1 MYTILHCHDTWG
13 SLGDSTLH
21 ISDYLQKIHTMGMK
35 AAAIT
40 NHGSLASIY
49 SFYSACTSY
58 GIKPIIGY
66 EAYFTDDVSIRNP
79 NASRFHL
86 VLLART
92 QEGFHNLIQLHNEAS
107 LQHFYYKP
115 RIDIGLLK
123 RYGKGLIGLSA
134 CIAGQIPSLILQHAS
149 DNMLYQ
155 VIQQYQSCLD
165 AFYLELQPGDFPEQ
179 HIVNQ
184 KLIQLSEIYNIPLV
198 ATNDV
203 HYLNKEDASVHDTH
217 IKLYRRQCDI
227 TGLIY
232 PDTCYYVMPENEFS
246 ASFKNIPK
254 HIIESAI
261 QNTNHIADTIE
272 HIKPYCMQYM
282 PILPGMTEKDCYL
295 KLEQETCTAL
305 ENLFISW
312 TDEKKQ
318 IYYQRLKEELKIIRA
333 LQFSGYFLVVADYIR
348 YCKTHN
354 ILTGPGRG
362 SVCGSLTAYLL
373 KITNVDPI
381 EHHLLFE
388 RFLSKDRTDSIPDI
402 DIDIPPES
410 RPQIVQYLIETYGED
425 RVAEISTIGMRKYK
439 KAIRDA
445 GRILQLTQE
454 QINYMAKKM
463 PDHYEGP
470 QCNNDNEFDELNEF
484 FYKMNPKW
492 YKLTL
497 QLAGYPS
504 QRGIHPAGVIISPV
518 SLKNQIPLYKNSN
531 GMITTEF
538 TLEDVEEA
546 GFVKMDLLQLKTL
559 SLCNHIYQLEPNIS
573 NQRKNLQDKRVWN
586 IIGSSD
592 TFGLF
597 QISGAL
603 YRSRMRSLHPNSI
616 EELANILALL
626 RGPCI
631 SAGLDTVYEQRLNGK
646 PYNLYEL
653 GAEYAEITK
662 NTYGILLYQEQIMLL
677 CHRIGFSMQDAFR
690 LMKAVSKKKIDII
703 RQFEKLF
710 KQYADKKNIQPII
723 RNQLWDLILN
733 AGRYC
738 FNKSHAIAYALLCYD
753 TAYLRVYYPLA
764 FYAALLTHESSKDKG
779 DIKLI
784 LKQLQKHRIKLLP
797 LDINKSRWKYVIEN
811 NQIREGFCGIKTIG
825 EKAYQAIKKASDKTP
840 ILSLEDFYMRV
851 EQRSCNKTVRKALIK
866 HNCFHGDIDTL
877 LEKLSQLNK
886 KDITI
891 RCQTLIEVL
900 INYCKRKER
909 KVL

>member
-49 SFYSACTSY
+49 SFCSACASY

-86 VLLART
+86 ILLART

-115 RIDIGLLK
+115 RIDIELLK

-184 KLIQLSEIYNIPLV
+184 KLIQLSETYNIPLI

-217 IKLYRRQCDI
+217 IKLYRHQCD
-227 TGLIY
+227 TDKLIY
-232 PDTCYYVMPENEFS
+232 PDTCYYVMNEEELT
-246 ASFKNIPK
+246 ASFKNIPE
-254 HIIESAI
+254 HIIRSAL
-261 QNTNHIADTIE
+261 QNTNYIADNIE
-272 HIKPYCMQYM
+272 EIKVFQTRYM
-282 PILPGMTEKDCYL
+282 PAPPNMSEEQCYT
-295 KLEQETCTAL
+295 KLEQDTCTVL
-305 ENLFISW
+305 GNMFVSW
-312 TDEKKQ
+312 SDDKKQ
-318 IYYQRLKEELKIIRA
+318 IYYQRLKEELETIKA
-333 LQFSGYFLVVADYIR
+333 LQFAGYFLVVADYVQF
-348 YCKTHN
+348 CKAN
-354 ILTGPGRG
+354 NVLIGPGRG
-362 SVCGSLTAYLL
+362 SVCGSLAAYLL
-373 KITNVDPI
+373 GITNVDPI
-381 EHHLLFE
+381 QYHLLFE
-388 RFLSKDRTDSIPDI
+388 RFLSKDRIDSVPDI

-410 RPQIVQYLIETYGED
+410 RPQILQYLIDTYGEEH
-425 RVAEISTIGMRKYK
+425 VAEISTIGMRKYK

-463 PDHYEGP
+463 PDNYEGP
-470 QCNNDNEFDELNEF
+470 QPDDTEAKEFSEF

-492 YKLTL
+492 YELTM
-497 QLAGYPS
+497 QLTGYPS
-504 QRGIHPAGVIISPV
+504 QRGIHPAGIIISPV
-518 SLKNQIPLYKNSN
+518 PLTDQIPLYKNSN
-531 GMITTEF
+531 DIIATAF
-538 TLEDVEEA
+538 TLEDTEGA
-546 GFVKMDLLQLKTL
+546 GFIKMDLLQLKTL
-559 SLCNHIYQLEPNIS
+559 SLCNKIYQLQPDIP
-573 NQRKNLQDKRVWN
+573 QHKDLQDKRVWN
-586 IIGSSD
+586 IIGSSN

-597 QISGAL
+597 QISGGL
-603 YRSRMRSLHPNSI
+603 YRSRMKLLHPESI

-631 SAGLDTVYEQRLNGK
+631 SAGLDTVYEQRLNEK

-653 GAEYAEITK
+653 GAEYAETTK

-733 AGRYC
+733 AGKYC

-779 DIKLI
+779 DVKLI

-797 LDINKSRWKYVIEN
+797 LDINKSRWEYVIEN

-909 KVL
+909 RVL